1 MKKLILITSLSI
13 LTLSLILSIFTYQTS
28 SQQTI
33 PASSLQSVSIG
44 SATIN
49 INNQTVKAATTS
61 AHSLTLYKESNI
73 NSIQVTQSTNFFG
86 HTKYKV
92 TNTYTSF
99 PYTITSINQT
109 SDTTEYYATNQD
121 GTGIFFTSSDLPSNL
136 SLSVNDSIT
145 AFFDPSDTVE
155 GLISIEK
162 N

>member
-1 MKKLILITSLSI
+1 MKKLIAFTSLSI

-33 PASSLQSVSIG
+33 PVSSIQSVSIG
-44 SATIN
+44 SASITLP
-49 INNQTVKAATTS
+49 NNQTVKAATTS

-73 NSIQVTQSTNFFG
+73 NSIQVTQSTNIFG

-99 PYTITSINQT
+99 PYNITSINQT
-109 SDTTEYYATNQD
+109 SDTTEYYATAQD
-121 GTGIFFTSSDLPSNL
+121 GTGIFFTSSDIPNL